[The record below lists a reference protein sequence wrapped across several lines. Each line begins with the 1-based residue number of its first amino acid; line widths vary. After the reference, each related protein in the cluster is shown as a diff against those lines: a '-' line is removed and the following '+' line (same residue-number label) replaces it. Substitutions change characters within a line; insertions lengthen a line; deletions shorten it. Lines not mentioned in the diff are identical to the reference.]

1 MPLCP
6 VLCPKE
12 GLRAQAQEGP
22 KPGTAAVQRCLP
34 WRTSPTAMAERC
46 GACQSRLRDDA
57 VINRASLGTPA
68 RPQIRHR
75 SAPAS
80 LSRSGVRG
88 PRARGQQARR
98 LNMGG
103 KLRFEHASRGDEP
116 GGERGRSTEAERME
130 RGGRGKNGRRKGG

>member
-1 MPLCP
+1 M
-6 VLCPKE
+6 
-12 GLRAQAQEGP
+12 RH
-22 KPGTAAVQRCLP
+22 TTRNM
-34 WRTSPTAMAERC
+34 TSPTAMAERC